1 VEPPKTPQE
10 GYHLTE
16 DLALGA
22 FDADHFI
29 SPEEQFRIAMARQ

>member
-1 VEPPKTPQE
+1 VP
-10 GYHLTE
+10 
-16 DLALGA
+16 DFDLGA